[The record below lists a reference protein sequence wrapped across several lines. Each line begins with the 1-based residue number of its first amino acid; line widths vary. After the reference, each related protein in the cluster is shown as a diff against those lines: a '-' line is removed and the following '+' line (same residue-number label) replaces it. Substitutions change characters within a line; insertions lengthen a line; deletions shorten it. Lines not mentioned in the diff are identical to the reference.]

1 MIKTDLNFDL
11 FILGNR
17 QYTTSIRHKEDIS
30 RALSVNDEDNFR
42 LSHLVEKKSKIAP
55 LLFLYPIIESKKLKN
70 MDEKIFQL

>member
-11 FILGNR
+11 FILSNR

-42 LSHLVEKKSKIAP
+42 LSHLVEKKKSKIAP
-55 LLFLYPIIESKKLKN
+55 LVFLYPITKL
-70 MDEKIFQL
+70 

>member
-42 LSHLVEKKSKIAP
+42 LSHLVEKKNP
-55 LLFLYPIIESKKLKN
+55 KLHP
-70 MDEKIFQL
+70 